1 MNLKKNAV
9 VIEPNNIHRSSVIWL
24 HGLGADGYDFQPVI
38 PEFKLPESH
47 GIRFIFPHAPKRAIT
62 INDGMVMRAWYDVKH
77 PDLMQEED
85 IDSINESAA
94 ILNKYIDQEIEEGI
108 PSEKI
113 VIAGF
118 SQGGTIALHAGL
130 HCSLKLC
137 GLLALSTYLPI
148 ADRFA
153 LKQDNVNSQTPI
165 MMLHGKFDPVIPI
178 HQGQSSRDMLQNAG
192 YSVSWHEYPMQHALC
207 SQEID
212 DISKWLQ
219 ERLLQ

>member
-1 MNLKKNAV
+1 MNLKNNAV

-38 PEFKLPESH
+38 SGFKLPESH

-118 SQGGTIALHAGL
+118 SQGGAIALHAGL

-192 YSVSWHEYPMQHALC
+192 YSISWHEYPMQHAVC

-212 DISKWLQ
+212 DISEWLQ